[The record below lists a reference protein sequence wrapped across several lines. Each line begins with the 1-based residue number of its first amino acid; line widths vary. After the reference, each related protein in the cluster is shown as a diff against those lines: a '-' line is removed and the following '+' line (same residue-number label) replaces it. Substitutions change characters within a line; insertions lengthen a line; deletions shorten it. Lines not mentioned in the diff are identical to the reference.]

1 MKLRGSPHADLSCS
15 SVHSAPPRDD
25 VEKPI
30 LTIKPKTIAGD
41 EYAKAKTDFVIR
53 IIPFIP
59 PTAFKLDRLLP
70 NKSNIHEASA
80 DAGTA
85 PPPSGRVSIRSDLTV
100 CDCSSVPDDETKAG
114 QAEAATPHY
123 NNAIIEDMLYQT
135 HQKLIHEQLQN
146 SPAIVDAI
154 LLFKVSHLSP
164 VSIRACPKWT
174 T

>member
-1 MKLRGSPHADLSCS
+1 M
-15 SVHSAPPRDD
+15 
-25 VEKPI
+25 
-30 LTIKPKTIAGD
+30 
-41 EYAKAKTDFVIR
+41 IR

-80 DAGTA
+80 DAGTSA
-85 PPPSGRVSIRSDLTV
+85 AAIWPRVHSVRSHCVFV
-100 CDCSSVPDDETKAG
+100 CSPVTDDETKAG

-123 NNAIIEDMLYQT
+123 NNAIVEDMLYQT

-154 LLFKVSHLSP
+154 LLFKVSPLCGISL
-164 VSIRACPKWT
+164 RACPN
-174 T
+174 

>member
-1 MKLRGSPHADLSCS
+1 VLTL
-15 SVHSAPPRDD
+15 VFIFRDD

-70 NKSNIHEASA
+70 NKSNIHEAPGA
-80 DAGTA
+80 DGNHSHQRFQCFQAIFSCACWAVTTGDA
-85 PPPSGRVSIRSDLTV
+85 
-100 CDCSSVPDDETKAG
+100 AQG
-114 QAEAATPHY
+114 QTTEAAATPYY
-123 NNAIIEDMLYQT
+123 NNAIVEDMLYQT

-146 SPAIVDAI
+146 SPAVVDAI
-154 LLFKVSHLSP
+154 LLFKVPQPSSDARTASRRL
-164 VSIRACPKWT
+164 
-174 T
+174 